1 MKPEET
7 VDFHIRAAWYGIHRM
22 YNQEAVKYDITTSLG
37 FVLLNLHMEVGTAAT
52 RIAPLM
58 GMESRSL
65 SRMLK
70 SMEKQ
75 GLIRKEKD
83 ENDKRSVLIFLTEK
97 GKEKREIALRGRNLV
112 TGLPEEVLVTDEGI
126 RRAMEKSVKQIILAV
141 KTTVEETPP
150 ELLADI
156 MAKGIYLTGGGSL
169 LKGLDTLIQEE
180 VKIPVKIVEDPMT
193 AVVRGAGMVLEN
205 IDELSENLADSEELT
220 VPK

>member
-37 FVLLNLHMEVGTAAT
+37 FVLLNLHLEVGTAAT

-58 GMESRSL
+58 GMEARSL

-97 GKEKREIALRGRNLV
+97 GKEKREIARLTVRAFN
-112 TGLPEEVLVTDEGI
+112 EELI
-126 RRAMEKSVKQIILAV
+126 
-141 KTTVEETPP
+141 
-150 ELLADI
+150 ELL
-156 MAKGIYLTGGGSL
+156 S
-169 LKGLDTLIQEE
+169 Q
-180 VKIPVKIVEDPMT
+180 
-193 AVVRGAGMVLEN
+193 
-205 IDELSENLADSEELT
+205 DELKIFFNVMNKINHKIESRTELN
-220 VPK
+220 KNSGELISLNQ

>member
-37 FVLLNLHMEVGTAAT
+37 FVLLNLHLEIGTAAT

-97 GKEKREIALRGRNLV
+97 GKEKREIARLTVRAFN
-112 TGLPEEVLVTDEGI
+112 EELI
-126 RRAMEKSVKQIILAV
+126 
-141 KTTVEETPP
+141 
-150 ELLADI
+150 ELI
-156 MAKGIYLTGGGSL
+156 S
-169 LKGLDTLIQEE
+169 Q
-180 VKIPVKIVEDPMT
+180 
-193 AVVRGAGMVLEN
+193 
-205 IDELSENLADSEELT
+205 DELKIFFSVMNKINNKIESRTELN
-220 VPK
+220 KNSGELISLNQ